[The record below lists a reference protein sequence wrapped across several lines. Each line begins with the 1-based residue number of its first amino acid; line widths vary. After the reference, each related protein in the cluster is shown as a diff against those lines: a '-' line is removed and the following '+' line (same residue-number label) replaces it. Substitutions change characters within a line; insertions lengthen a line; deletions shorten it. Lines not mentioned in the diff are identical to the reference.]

1 MIVLNQVTKKF
12 GNIEAVKQINLKIKP
27 GEIIGLLGPNG
38 AGKTTTLRM
47 LAGVLP
53 PSSGT
58 IKINDKKFLDS
69 ASTLKSK
76 IGYLPENNPL
86 YEELT
91 VEEHLLFWSQM
102 KGIVSK
108 SKQLEAINFAVDSTG
123 IESVYYRFIGDLS
136 KGYRQRVGLAQAIL
150 TKPEILILDE
160 PTEGLDPNQRKEI
173 QKLLSDLKQSRTV
186 IVSSHVLG
194 EIAKLASRIIII
206 NNGSVVGDDTPTNLV
221 KQKSTTQ
228 EIEVELEGTKI
239 AETLKKIKS
248 VTQVKKL
255 ETNRYLVTGGQD
267 VDIRQAIFD
276 LAVAHKWKL
285 LEIQVKKRQLEDVF
299 AELTQEQLP

>member
-86 YEELT
+86 YEEMT

-108 SKQLEAINFAVDSTG
+108 SKQLEAINFAVHSTG

-221 KQKSTTQ
+221 KQKSNTQ

>member
-1 MIVLNQVTKKF
+1 
-12 GNIEAVKQINLKIKP
+12 
-27 GEIIGLLGPNG
+27 
-38 AGKTTTLRM
+38 
-47 LAGVLP
+47 
-53 PSSGT
+53 
-58 IKINDKKFLDS
+58 
-69 ASTLKSK
+69 
-76 IGYLPENNPL
+76 
-86 YEELT
+86 
-91 VEEHLLFWSQM
+91 
-102 KGIVSK
+102 
-108 SKQLEAINFAVDSTG
+108 
-123 IESVYYRFIGDLS
+123 VYYRFIGDLS

-221 KQKSTTQ
+221 KQKSNTQ
-228 EIEVELEGTKI
+228 EIEVELIGTKI
-239 AETLKKIKS
+239 ANTLKEIKS

>member
-1 MIVLNQVTKKF
+1 MIVLNQITKKF

-58 IKINDKKFLDS
+58 IRINDKKFLDS

-108 SKQLEAINFAVDSTG
+108 SKQLEAINFATHSTG

-150 TKPEILILDE
+150 TKPDILILDE

-221 KQKSTTQ
+221 KQKSNTQ
-228 EIEVELEGTKI
+228 EIEVELIGTKI
-239 AETLKKIKS
+239 ADTLKKIKS

-255 ETNRYLVTGGQD
+255 ETNRFLITSSQD
-267 VDIRQAIFD
+267 ADIRQAIFD
-276 LAVAHKWKL
+276 LAVTHKWKL

>member
-58 IKINDKKFLDS
+58 IRINDKKFLDS

-108 SKQLEAINFAVDSTG
+108 SKQLEAINFATHSTG

-150 TKPEILILDE
+150 TKPDILILDE

-173 QKLLSDLKQSRTV
+173 QKLLFDLKQSRTV

-221 KQKSTTQ
+221 KQKSNTQ
-228 EIEVELEGTKI
+228 EIEVELIGTKI
-239 AETLKKIKS
+239 ADTLKKIKS

-255 ETNRYLVTGGQD
+255 ETNRFLITSGQD
-267 VDIRQAIFD
+267 IDIRQAIFD
-276 LAVAHKWKL
+276 LAVARKWKL